1 MSDKWCGMPWPAAL
15 TLDQACRYLSIEQ
28 QGFGALM
35 DRSRILPVDLGDG
48 TPRWRR
54 SDLDSLLKRLPVLPQ
69 STPASGT
76 STITL
81 DRKTIDEIVA
91 AIRTSLPSA
100 DASDMPRAGGVVSI
114 KGASKQLSLSRST
127 LYKRIADG
135 TLEVRRIGKRTL
147 VLQSSIDR
155 LINGADGL

>member
-1 MSDKWCGMPWPAAL
+1 MGDKWFGMPWPAAL

-28 QGFGALM
+28 PAFGALM

-76 STITL
+76 AAITL
-81 DRKTIDEIVA
+81 DRKTIDEIVSA
-91 AIRTSLPSA
+91 LRTSLPSSG
-100 DASDMPRAGGVVSI
+100 ASDMPRPGGVVPI
-114 KGASKQLSLSRST
+114 KGAIEQLGLSRTT
-127 LYKRIADG
+127 LYKMIADG
-135 TLEVRRIGKRTL
+135 TLEIRKIGKRTL
-147 VLQSSIDR
+147 VLQDSIDR
-155 LINGADGL
+155 LINGSTDS

>member
-1 MSDKWCGMPWPAAL
+1 MGDKWFGIPWPAAL
-15 TLDQACRYLSIEQ
+15 TLDQACHYLSIEQ
-28 QGFGALM
+28 PAFGALM

-48 TPRWRR
+48 APRWRR

-69 STPASGT
+69 STPARGT
-76 STITL
+76 ATITL

-100 DASDMPRAGGVVSI
+100 DASEMPRADGVVSV

-155 LINGADGL
+155 LINGTDGS

>member
-1 MSDKWCGMPWPAAL
+1 MGDKWCGMPWPAAL
-15 TLDQACRYLSIEQ
+15 TLNQACQYLSIEQ
-28 QGFGALM
+28 STFGALM

-69 STPASGT
+69 STPARGT
-76 STITL
+76 ATITL
-81 DRKTIDEIVA
+81 DRKTIDEIVS
-91 AIRTSLPSA
+91 AIKTSFHSS
-100 DASDMPRAGGVVSI
+100 DASDTASAGRVVSV

-147 VLQSSIDR
+147 VLQDSIDR
-155 LINGADGL
+155 LINGSAGS